1 MTRSDS
7 ERVETAKTRCTST
20 MCTTDFRIVTRAC
33 SPARRKNPR
42 KYTCTVRSMTYDG
55 PPMFYFS
62 FFSPCPSRREKY
74 IVFDRYQCA
83 PLFQLLPL
91 VAYASRTCKEYHM
104 TMTNSLRCY
113 VMQESLSHSG
123 SLCLSDRSRPFCSVL
138 GNKQPLAP
146 AR

>member
-1 MTRSDS
+1 M
-7 ERVETAKTRCTST
+7 
-20 MCTTDFRIVTRAC
+20 
-33 SPARRKNPR
+33 
-42 KYTCTVRSMTYDG
+42 
-55 PPMFYFS
+55 
-62 FFSPCPSRREKY
+62 REKY

-104 TMTNSLRCY
+104 TMTMTNSLRCY
-113 VMQESLSHSG
+113 VMQESLSYSG

-138 GNKQPLAP
+138 GNKQPEIPLAP